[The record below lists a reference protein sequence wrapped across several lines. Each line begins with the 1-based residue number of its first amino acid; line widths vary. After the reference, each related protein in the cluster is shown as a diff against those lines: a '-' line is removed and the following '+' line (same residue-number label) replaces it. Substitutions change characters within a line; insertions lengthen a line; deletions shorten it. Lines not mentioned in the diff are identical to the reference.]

1 MNEGYLIKIDLGYIN
16 KESKVKRHP
25 IVGPSLSGAEFLRV
39 RDVQLPQPDIPLLHS
54 GMRCFATLS
63 RKL

>member
-1 MNEGYLIKIDLGYIN
+1 MNEGYLIKINSGYIN
-16 KESKVKRHP
+16 KESKVKRHS
-25 IVGPSLSGAEFLRV
+25 IVGSSLSGAKFRRV

-54 GMRCFATLS
+54 GMRYFATLS